1 MQEEILKLYEK
12 IQDQL
17 SQEEFLAEIA
27 IEVAFSFI
35 SLDKFTKTIGSQRA

>member
-17 SQEEFLAEIA
+17 SQEEFLAEMDQIRKNNG
-27 IEVAFSFI
+27 
-35 SLDKFTKTIGSQRA
+35 LRNRFTTKRNDC